1 MTTEEHIKLEDS
13 YGASNY
19 KPLDMIAS
27 KAKGVW
33 VWDIEGNRYLD
44 CVSAYSAVNH
54 GHSHPKILA
63 ILKDQAEQLSLI
75 SRAFRTDQIGPLSE
89 QICKLSSSRK
99 VLFMNSGAE
108 AVETA
113 LKAVRKWG
121 YQQKGVAP
129 DKAEIIVCDGNFHGR
144 TIAVVGFSSIP
155 KYKDGFGPFPSGFTS
170 VPFGDLQAFESV
182 ISENTVGFLV
192 EPIQGE
198 GGMNVPPDNYL
209 REVRRITKE
218 RSISLIFDEIQ
229 CGLGRTGKLFAEDHE
244 SVRSDV
250 LIIGK
255 SLGGGY
261 LPISAV
267 LARGDE
273 LDVFG
278 PGEHG
283 STFGGN
289 PLACAVARAALDV
302 ISEEQLSE
310 NAARIGTYI
319 RDRLARLIGQSI
331 RSIKGRGLMMG
342 LELMPGAAP
351 AGEIAK
357 QLLSHGLLCNAV
369 TTSVLRFTPPLSIQ
383 EEEIDW
389 ALERLEAGLDRAK
402 SSEVK

>member
-1 MTTEEHIKLEDS
+1 MTTEEYIKLEDS
-13 YGASNY
+13 YGTSNY
-19 KPLDMIAS
+19 KPLDMIVS

-63 ILKDQAEQLSLI
+63 VLKNQAEQLALV

-121 YQQKGVAP
+121 YQRKGVAP

-155 KYKDGFGPFPSGFTS
+155 KYKEGFGPFPSGFTS
-170 VPFGDLQAFESV
+170 VPFGDLPAFESA
-182 ISENTVGFLV
+182 INENTVGFLV

-198 GGMNVPPDNYL
+198 GGMNVPPDNYF
-209 REVRRITKE
+209 REIRRITRE
-218 RSISLIFDEIQ
+218 RNISLIFDEIQ

-250 LIIGK
+250 LIVGK

-273 LDVFG
+273 LEVFG

-302 ISEEQLSE
+302 ILDEQLTE
-310 NAARIGTYI
+310 NAARIGTHI
-319 RDRLARLIGQSI
+319 RDRLAPLVGRSI
-331 RSIKGRGLMMG
+331 RRIKGRGLMMG
-342 LELMPGAAP
+342 LELMPGAPA
-351 AGEIAK
+351 AGELAK

-383 EEEIDW
+383 DEEIDW
-389 ALERLEAGLDRAK
+389 ALERLEAGLTTVELPEAN
-402 SSEVK
+402 